1 MNKESLNN
9 EQLPNEDD
17 ANPWGKQYME
27 SVPAFNAGESQ
38 PEDATQEQESQSEL
52 QADDIKDA
60 EYYRSNPKEISQF
73 VAKLIELRGGEAS
86 IKENAVWDKEQ
97 RAYVDSNG
105 IPRDWAHLTHYLK
118 DHTDQLEGF
127 LNEYNNLKNPAEV
140 DGSPNATSD
149 YFEVGTP
156 EVPDDYIKWG
166 PEVPEEDLEEDENPE
181 EDEEYL
187 EEPEEPELPEE
198 DLEEDSDSE
207 VEMRQEEYPEE
218 DSDSEMLQES
228 YAPATLTFGDPT
240 PPEVDMDDGDNGDIA
255 EQADAS
261 ATVEPGPE
269 VSADDGN
276 NGNVV
281 EQADVSTMAESKSE
295 VDEITDLTEEEHA
308 EAVWFRKAVED
319 WKSENPNE
327 PVETIREDLKD
338 RLGAYLRVPGYA
350 GLFRHGGKASQEQ
363 LDRLDKITD
372 LVMSDREIPEAVK
385 EKPPVAEPSSAA
397 ISAEQGGNSGAGN
410 NAEKRPLPEAIDL
423 TDQIVEP
430 GMSYTTVFRA
440 LQNEAA
446 RRGKPVKAKF
456 NNRFIRSDMDI
467 STARGI
473 IERRIDPWE

>member
-38 PEDATQEQESQSEL
+38 PEDATREQESESEL

-127 LNEYNNLKNPAEV
+127 LNEYNNLKNPAED
-140 DGSPNATSD
+140 DGSSNATSD

-156 EVPDDYIKWG
+156 EVPDDYLEWG
-166 PEVPEEDLEEDENPE
+166 PEAPEEYP
-181 EDEEYL
+181 
-187 EEPEEPELPEE
+187 EEPEEPEVP
-198 DLEEDSDSE
+198 
-207 VEMRQEEYPEE
+207 EEYPEE
-218 DSDSEMLQES
+218 DSESEMLQEE

-281 EQADVSTMAESKSE
+281 EQADVSTVAESKSE

-308 EAVWFRKAVED
+308 EAVWFRKAVEN

-327 PVETIREDLKD
+327 PVETIREDVKD

-372 LVMSDREIPEAVK
+372 LVISDREIPEAVK
-385 EKPPVAEPSSAA
+385 EKPPVVEPSSAA

-430 GMSYTTVFRA
+430 GMSYTTVFRT